1 MVKKLPVISEVS
13 ARDVAHMMTVVYI
26 IVCDIHAGC

>member
-13 ARDVAHMMTVVYI
+13 TRDVAHVMIVVYI